1 MSSPN
6 QEFTKLEKLLACKR
20 YEQPPPGYFDNLRD
34 KVMSRLEAED
44 MVEYS
49 SWWHWL
55 IEKFDARPVL
65 VCAYGVAISGL
76 LLGGF
81 RLSQV
86 FESEVAAT
94 SIFSSPWLA
103 VTPGSSSAYLEDF
116 EQSTAPEAIFTSVT
130 SFSKRSL
137 PVFGV
142 DHNSPLLNDASG
154 LRFTPVNP
162 SVSPR

>member
-1 MSSPN
+1 
-6 QEFTKLEKLLACKR
+6 
-20 YEQPPPGYFDNLRD
+20 
-34 KVMSRLEAED
+34 LEAEEL
-44 MVEYS
+44 VEYS
-49 SWWHWL
+49 SWWRWL

-65 VCAYGVAISGL
+65 VCVYGFAISGL

-94 SIFSSPWLA
+94 PIFNSPWLA
-103 VTPGSSSAYLEDF
+103 VTPGSSSTFLDDF
-116 EQSTAPEAIFTSVT
+116 EQNAAPDAIFTSVT
-130 SFSKRSL
+130 SFSKRSQ
-137 PVFGV
+137 PVFGIEQ
-142 DHNSPLLNDASG
+142 NSPLLNDATG

>member
-1 MSSPN
+1 MSPPN
-6 QEFTKLEKLLACKR
+6 PEFRKLEKLLACKR
-20 YEQPPPGYFDNLRD
+20 YEQPPPSYFDSLRD
-34 KVMSRLEAED
+34 EVMSRLEAEEL
-44 MVEYS
+44 VEYS

-103 VTPGSSSAYLEDF
+103 VTPGSSSTFMDDF
-116 EQSTAPEAIFTSVT
+116 EQVTAPDAIFTSVS
-130 SFSKRSL
+130 SFSKRSA

-142 DHNSPLLNDASG
+142 DLNSPLLNDATGS
-154 LRFTPVNP
+154 RFTPVNP